1 MSKYV
6 ALAPNDEKDSNSK
19 RVDNRE
25 EFTFYVIGMLPA
37 KNLLEDE
44 YNRKMKE
51 TLSTIDKTFAD
62 RLGSEGFRKEKSL
75 LGDGFNYIRAREA
88 IVVTV
93 KKDKDIL
100 QCEGIAKSGTISA
113 VKEMLRDISH
123 DFGFTVVTKGQ
134 KRSLA
139 PKPLK
144 KSNVAENSNNGY
156 EL

>member
-1 MSKYV
+1 MPKYV
-6 ALAPNDEKDSNSK
+6 ALAPNVEKDSSSK
-19 RVDNRE
+19 YVDNRE

-51 TLSTIDKTFAD
+51 MLSTIDKTFAD

-93 KKDKDIL
+93 KKDIL
-100 QCEGIAKSGTISA
+100 QCEGIAKSETISA
-113 VKEMLRDISH
+113 VKEILRDISH

-134 KRSLA
+134 KRSLT
-139 PKPLK
+139 PKSMK
-144 KSNVAENSNNGY
+144 KSSVAENSNSNY

>member
-1 MSKYV
+1 MPKYV

-19 RVDNRE
+19 YVDNRE

-37 KNLLEDE
+37 KNLLEDK
-44 YNRKMKE
+44 YNCKMKE
-51 TLSTIDKTFAD
+51 IFSTIDKTFTD
-62 RLGSEGFRKEKSL
+62 RLGSEGFRKKKSL

-88 IVVTV
+88 VVVTV

-123 DFGFTVVTKGQ
+123 DFGFAVVTKGQ
-134 KRSLA
+134 KRSLT

>member
-1 MSKYV
+1 MPKYV

-25 EFTFYVIGMLPA
+25 EFTFYIIGMLPA

-51 TLSTIDKTFAD
+51 MLSTIDKTFAD
-62 RLGSEGFRKEKSL
+62 RLGPEGFRKEKSL

-93 KKDKDIL
+93 KKDIL

-123 DFGFTVVTKGQ
+123 DFGFTVVIKGQ
-134 KRSLA
+134 KRSLT
-139 PKPLK
+139 PKSMK
-144 KSNVAENSNNGY
+144 KSSVAENSNSNY